1 MNSMKLI
8 FVLSMMGLI
17 VGCHTNDYLA
27 YEEPKAGIYIAWLG
41 GDVFESTLEF
51 YSWESSET
59 KQDKI
64 RLDIMGFTADVDREI
79 SLELVDSLTTAI
91 EGQDY
96 VLEKV
101 IMPAKTEFVDAAV
114 IRWNR
119 RPDGDD
125 GRPDTLTVGLRLVEN
140 EYFKP
145 VTLGSRIMKLTYLKT
160 DMQAPYWWIEEAL
173 GPWSKGLMFK
183 FLEQYNQLEETNP
196 EIYQSIHKYVG
207 DNFSDTYYWPW
218 SVDYLVIK
226 YVVAPLYNYYQ
237 EHPEPGV
244 VDIPKPK
251 Y

>member
-1 MNSMKLI
+1 MKKYILFVILI
-8 FVLSMMGLI
+8 GNLC
-17 VGCHTNDYLA
+17 GCHIDETSIYGSGRYVHFATVQGMDSVHVSFANYPDQKELTLYFKVNLIGDLLLEPTSYVLA
-27 YEEPKAGIYIAWLG
+27 
-41 GDVFESTLEF
+41 V
-51 YSWESSET
+51 
-59 KQDKI
+59 
-64 RLDIMGFTADVDREI
+64 
-79 SLELVDSLTTAI
+79 VDSLTTAI